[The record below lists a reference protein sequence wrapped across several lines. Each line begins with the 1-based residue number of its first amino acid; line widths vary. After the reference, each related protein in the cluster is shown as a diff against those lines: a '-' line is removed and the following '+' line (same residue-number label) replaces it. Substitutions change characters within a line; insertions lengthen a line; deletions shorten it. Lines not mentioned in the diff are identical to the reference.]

1 MIRMSWARSIESG
14 EKVLVVLMDPHRSTE
29 GHLIGERFDRRFA
42 YVVHRSERVTE
53 QRNEMLGK
61 PC

>member
-1 MIRMSWARSIESG
+1 MSWARSIESG

-29 GHLIGERFDRRFA
+29 GHLIGERFDRCFA
-42 YVVHRSERVTE
+42 YVVHCSERVTE
-53 QRNEMLGK
+53 QRNEMLGE